1 MPKSQPMSKPD
12 QPKAKAKRKPGRP
25 SSFTQAKADEICAR
39 MAEGESLRAVLR
51 DDGMPSWPTVC
62 RWVEDNEAFRAQ
74 YTRARNAQAQR
85 WVDEIVEIADD
96 ASNDWIEGKDG
107 QMVVNGE
114 AIARSRLRVDTRK
127 WIACKVL
134 PKLYGDKIEHEH
146 SGKVTLEGMVLASMQ
161 APAKPEE
168 PKS

>member
-1 MPKSQPMSKPD
+1 MTD
-12 QPKAKAKRKPGRP
+12 KAKPKRGRGRP
-25 SSFTQAKADEICAR
+25 SSFTQAVADEICAR
-39 MAEGESLRAVLR
+39 MAEGESLKSVLR
-51 DDGMPSWPTVC
+51 DDGMPKWQTVY
-62 RWVEDNEAFRAQ
+62 RWTESNEDFRAQ

-96 ASNDWIEGKDG
+96 DSNDWTEGKDG
-107 QMVVNGE
+107 VPVVNGE

-134 PKLYGDKIEHEH
+134 PKLYGEKIEHEH

-161 APAKPEE
+161 APAKAPEQ
-168 PKS
+168 SS